1 MINIRPFQSDDVKD
15 LTELMRDLGYP
26 TAVNKMI
33 NRMKAIHE
41 IPLYAT
47 FVAVLDGTVAGMIGT
62 RDVYYYEEDGFA
74 TQISLLVT
82 KSEYQGRGIATKLI
96 HHIEEIAIKNG
107 ANCLQLTS
115 GIKPERERAH
125 RFYKAMGFEVTGYRF
140 VKKLNQ

>member
-1 MINIRPFQSDDVKD
+1 MIIVRPFQQDDVRD
-15 LTELMRDLGYP
+15 LTELMSDLGYP
-26 TAVNKMI
+26 TAVDKML
-33 NRMKAIHE
+33 NRMKTINE
-41 IPLYAT
+41 IQLYAT
-47 FVAVLDGTVAGMIGT
+47 FVAVMDGTVAGMIGA

-96 HHIEEIAIKNG
+96 QYVEERAIKNG

-125 RFYKAMGFEVTGYRF
+125 QFYKARGFKVTGYRF
-140 VKKLNQ
+140 VKKLKT